1 MFQPLVREPAQRC
14 GGNGWLVMG
23 QHQVQAEWRGGS
35 PQIKKTWW
43 DQIPSPAHSPGV
55 AVVIRESQPVPHAA
69 APALRSWTAR
79 LEPEAGWTPGGK
91 GPQHRP
97 CPSALQPEPDTWE
110 QVLRGRFLQAAAAPA
125 RGPAGGCRGSC
136 RRFRRAAGLA
146 PSGDAEC
153 KAFSS
158 RLTSGAICPAMP
170 GIEASGGEGAAGLSR
185 ASFLAALGPLP
196 PSPCLPMD
204 WKCGHLTALRTH
216 CPQAVPQPDF
226 GSRGLLCSEPKAIRQ
241 LPSHSPPPLA
251 PHTRLTDEEK
261 GLAKPEL
268 ALWTFCLQELL

>member
-1 MFQPLVREPAQRC
+1 MGLAGDPPPFTFRRGERSGALGGAPRRSGAPGSLFQGQEQPLHPE
-14 GGNGWLVMG
+14 
-23 QHQVQAEWRGGS
+23 
-35 PQIKKTWW
+35 
-43 DQIPSPAHSPGV
+43 PSPPAAGTQSP
-55 AVVIRESQPVPHAA
+55 ARPAFADLPTVIAARPHAA

-97 CPSALQPEPDTWE
+97 CPSALQPELDTWE
-110 QVLRGRFLQAAAAPA
+110 QVLRQRFLQAAAAPA

-226 GSRGLLCSEPKAIRQ
+226 GSRGLLCSEPKAIPSAAES
-241 LPSHSPPPLA
+241 LPPPPPSPPT
-251 PHTRLTDEEK
+251 HD
-261 GLAKPEL
+261 
-268 ALWTFCLQELL
+268 